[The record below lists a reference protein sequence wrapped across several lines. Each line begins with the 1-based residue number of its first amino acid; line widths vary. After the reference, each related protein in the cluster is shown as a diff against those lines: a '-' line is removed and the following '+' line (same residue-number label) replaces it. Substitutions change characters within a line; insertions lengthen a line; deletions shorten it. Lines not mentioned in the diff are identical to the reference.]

1 MGQIESVVM
10 PLYCSLEMFQGLA
23 GAKFPA
29 TKRQLLDYAK
39 QHDAPEAAVVVL
51 NQLADATFMDIAEV
65 CHNAGI
71 VCSIEAA
78 QALAGVT
85 FPATKAEM
93 LEAVARQGAS
103 QAVVFALEALPDGVP
118 FSRLED
124 VCTSVL

>member
-1 MGQIESVVM
+1 M
-10 PLYCSLEMFQGLA
+10 PLYCSLEMFEGLA
-23 GAKFPA
+23 GARFPA

-39 QHDAPEAAVVVL
+39 EHDAPEAAVVVL

-78 QALAGVT
+78 QALANVT

-93 LEAVARQGAS
+93 LAAVARHGAS
-103 QAVVFALEALPDGVP
+103 QAVVSALDALPDGVP